1 MMYLKV
7 SQKMQQSNLFRMD
20 KVEGSST
27 ETQ

>member
-7 SQKMQQSNLFRMD
+7 SQKMQKSNLFRMD